1 MAGKSLQSIRGIH
14 DGLPDEVSRWQQ
26 VEQAAHKIFARYAYS
41 EVRLPVLEPTE
52 LFVRSIG
59 EATDIVSKEMYAF
72 TDRGGDHICLRP
84 EGTAGAV
91 RAYLQG
97 GLTRAGA
104 QRWYYIGP
112 MFRRERPQKGRLR
125 QFQQIGVE
133 MLGVAGPVED
143 AEILAMAHAFLSELG
158 ISELRLEINSLG
170 CPECRPAYRDLL
182 VGYLKTRAEKL
193 CDTCQERIEKNPLRV
208 LDCKLESCQTELA
221 DAPEMIGHLCEECEA
236 HFSGLRQGLDA
247 LAVPYY
253 VNPRIVRGLDYY
265 NRTAFEVVT
274 DQLGAQG
281 TVLAGGRYD
290 GLVQGMG
297 GPATPAIGFAAGIER
312 LAMLLDDVEPP
323 KPEIAMVAIGDTVLA
338 YALQQAA
345 ALRAAGLS
353 VVFCGGGSAKRQFKM
368 ADREGARFVVVIG
381 EDEMQSGCLT
391 LKNMQNGEQRRLD
404 VTAIV
409 SELLSAKLDRGN
421 D

>member
-14 DGLPDEVSRWQQ
+14 DGLAGEVSRWQQ
-26 VEQAAHKIFARYAYS
+26 VEQAACKIFTRYAYS

-72 TDRGGDHICLRP
+72 TDQGGDHICLRP

-133 MLGVAGPVED
+133 MFGVAGPVED
-143 AEILAMAHAFLSELG
+143 AEMLAMAHAFLSELG
-158 ISELRLEINSLG
+158 ISGLSLEINSLG
-170 CPECRPAYRDLL
+170 CPTCRPGYRDIL
-182 VGYLKTRAEKL
+182 VDYLNTCAEKL
-193 CDTCQERIEKNPLRV
+193 CETCNERIEKNPLRV
-208 LDCKLESCQTELA
+208 LDCKLESCQTELV
-221 DAPEMIGHLCEECEA
+221 DAPEMIGHLCGECET

-247 LAVPYY
+247 LAVPYH

-290 GLVQGMG
+290 SLVQELG
-297 GPATPAIGFAAGIER
+297 GPVIPAIGFAAGIER

-323 KPEIAMVAIGDTVLA
+323 KPEIAMVAIGDAILA

-345 ALRAAGLS
+345 ELRAAGLS

-381 EDEMQSGCLT
+381 EDEMQAGQLT
-391 LKNMQNGEQRRLD
+391 LKDMTSGEQSQFEISAL
-404 VTAIV
+404 I
-409 SELLSAKLDRGN
+409 AKLT
-421 D
+421 